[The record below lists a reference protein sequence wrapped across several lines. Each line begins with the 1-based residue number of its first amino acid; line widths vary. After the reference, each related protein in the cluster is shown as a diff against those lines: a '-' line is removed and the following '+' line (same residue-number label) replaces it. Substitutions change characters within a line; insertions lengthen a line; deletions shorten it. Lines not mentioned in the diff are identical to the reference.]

1 MAAALIGAVA
11 IAGCGLGPGP
21 SSEGTARLT
30 VTRDYGR
37 IPVAEATETEPRESE
52 TVIRFLDG
60 ETKITTRYGG
70 GFVQSIDGV
79 AGANSGGR
87 RLDWFFYVNGIESPV
102 GAADVRVR
110 GGDRIWWDYRDWT
123 SAMRV
128 PAVVGSWPE
137 PFLQASTPAD
147 HRLPVRI
154 ECAGSPGPCR
164 VAADRLDAAGVGA
177 SIERFAARSS
187 DGDEAARLLVGPWRA
202 IRRDSAAAEL
212 DRGPAES
219 GVFAELRRR
228 RGSGGYGL
236 VGLDEGAEPAR
247 ALGRDAGLVAALRRR
262 DDPATW
268 LVTGGSP
275 KAVAAAASRLD
286 ERDLADRYAIAVDH
300 RTAVPLPV
308 AASGGSV

>member
-1 MAAALIGAVA
+1 MAAALVGAVA
-11 IAGCGLGPGP
+11 LAGCGLGPG
-21 SSEGTARLT
+21 SSSKGTARLT

-52 TVIRFLDG
+52 TVIRFLDR

-87 RLDWFFYVNGIESPV
+87 RLDWFFYLNGIESPV

-154 ECAGSPGPCR
+154 ECAGASAPCR
-164 VAADRLDAAGVGA
+164 VAADRLDAGGIGA
-177 SIERFAARSS
+177 PVEHFASS
-187 DGDEAARLLVGPWRA
+187 DAGEAVRVLVGPWRA
-202 IRRDSAAAEL
+202 IRHDSAAAEL

-219 GVFAELRRR
+219 GVFAELRPR

-247 ALGRDAGLVAALRRR
+247 TLGRDAGLVAALRRR
-262 DDPATW
+262 DYPATW
-268 LVTGGSP
+268 LVTGESP

-286 ERDLADRYAIAVDH
+286 ERDLADRYAIAVD
-300 RTAVPLPV
+300 RGRVVPLPV
-308 AASGGSV
+308 AASAETG